1 MKTISALFLVL
12 AVILSH
18 IMCAVTAY
26 DYCDMKWGIKYAGYS
41 APASAAFLTAIPYAA
56 GILVCVLLAVFFRKK
71 IV

>member
-1 MKTISALFLVL
+1 
-12 AVILSH
+12 
-18 IMCAVTAY
+18 MCAVTAY